1 MLPCPMET
9 RATAS
14 AASRVLAYNSDP
26 AHQRAGWRVCAPS
39 TRRAPRKRKWGERND
54 APFWKRNR
62 GCSDGDA
69 PKCSLLERHGGE
81 CCESEGTVSVS
92 MCHVRGQFLTNAD
105 LFDPRDHLTFH
116 ITALAQL
123 RFQGTDARQSLKLAL
138 SSAPVAVPPNPAV
151 EPLSRAS
158 FLSNES
164 KVIDN

>member
-26 AHQRAGWRVCAPS
+26 AHRRAGWRVCAPS

-54 APFWKRNR
+54 APFWKMNR

-69 PKCSLLERHGGE
+69 PKWLPSGKTHGGE

-105 LFDPRDHLTFH
+105 LFDPRDHLTYSYNR
-116 ITALAQL
+116 IQL
-123 RFQGTDARQSLKLAL
+123 RFQGTVASKPEARTLQCPNC
-138 SSAPVAVPPNPAV
+138 SAPKPGR
-151 EPLSRAS
+151 RAS
-158 FLSNES
+158 LARLVSQ
-164 KVIDN
+164 

>member
-69 PKCSLLERHGGE
+69 PICSLLERHGGE

-116 ITALAQL
+116 ITALAHQL
-123 RFQGTDARQSLKLAL
+123 RFQGTVASKPEARTLQCPSC
-138 SSAPVAVPPNPAV
+138 SAPKPGR
-151 EPLSRAS
+151 RAS
-158 FLSNES
+158 LARLVSQ
-164 KVIDN
+164 